1 MSYPN
6 HLELTPPRSFAGRGT
21 GATVRHNL
29 LHVSSP
35 IAAALVRV
43 PTIRRNAP
51 VVLTKHL
58 HKIAN
63 ADLLLLHPYPRP
75 P

>member
-6 HLELTPPRSFAGRGT
+6 HLELTPKSLAGRGT

-29 LHVSSP
+29 LHASSP

-43 PTIRRNAP
+43 PTMRRNAP
-51 VVLTKHL
+51 IVLTKHL
-58 HKIAN
+58 HTITN
-63 ADLLLLHPYPRP
+63 ADLLLLLPYPRP

>member
-1 MSYPN
+1 MVPN
-6 HLELTPPRSFAGRGT
+6 HLELTPPRSFAGHGT
-21 GATVRHNL
+21 GATVRHNFL
-29 LHVSSP
+29 FVSSP

-43 PTIRRNAP
+43 PTMRRNAP

-58 HKIAN
+58 NTIAN
-63 ADLLLLHPYPRP
+63 EDLLLLPPYPRP

>member
-6 HLELTPPRSFAGRGT
+6 HLELTPPWSFAGRGT

-35 IAAALVRV
+35 MAAALVRV
-43 PTIRRNAP
+43 PTMRRNAP
-51 VVLTKHL
+51 IVLTKHL
-58 HKIAN
+58 HTITN
-63 ADLLLLHPYPRP
+63 ADLLLLLPYPRP

>member
-43 PTIRRNAP
+43 PTVRQNAP

-58 HKIAN
+58 HTIAN
-63 ADLLLLHPYPRP
+63 ADLLLLPPYPRP